1 MSLAVAAF
9 TLSSCKGD
17 KKDPDIDNIVE
28 NGFYVAG
35 EAVGY
40 QELNVLCQFAP
51 GRNEANKNALRDGM
65 YEKYIVIEANKPFKF
80 IKKEGGLNRNYGANL
95 QATELPTDA
104 QPVPG
109 YKGSLA
115 ENVEMTVAET
125 GLYHIVLDFDQ
136 DQALK
141 DVGGAQVVLAKID
154 DWGIGGSINSWG
166 YLKCDKA
173 ENYVYTWDAVE
184 FAGGSTFKFKNLGA
198 WKLNLDVA
206 EQVKANT
213 NLGKDGVPGGEDISV
228 EAAGIYKV
236 TLAFKL
242 AKGDIGNSFEY
253 KLEKT
258 GDLVMDPATFP
269 VGISGTMNGWADP
282 SGTYLAKYDA
292 DASVVTDA
300 TNKNG
305 SYVFNLTGITFA
317 DGAAFKFRSNGAW
330 LAKGD
335 ITVQGIEL
343 GEDADGNITCPTPG
357 TYDIKITLVWENT
370 ALKEFKTE
378 FTEGTPVEPLE
389 YMEGYLEILNESD
402 MTDINIYGWAPD
414 KDNNNEIFGAWP
426 GTRINGDAKSLTR
439 QFSEKIIKGTGYK
452 FIINGT
458 GGQTADPEWTVTFD
472 DANAHHYLKVTAD
485 KQLIVV
491 EE

>member
-1 MSLAVAAF
+1 MKKLGIFVMSLAVAAF
-9 TLSSCKGD
+9 TLSSCKKD

-40 QELNVLCQFAP
+40 QQLNVLCQFAP
-51 GRNEANKNALRDGM
+51 GRNEAKENALRDGM

-115 ENVEMTVAET
+115 ENVEMKVAET

-173 ENYVYTWDAVE
+173 ENYVYTWNAVE

-206 EQVKANT
+206 EQVKANA
-213 NLGKDGVPGGEDISV
+213 NLGKDGVPGGDNISV
-228 EAAGIYKV
+228 EAAGVYKV

-242 AKGDIGNSFEY
+242 AKGDIANSFEY
-253 KLEKT
+253 KLEKS

-269 VGISGTMNGWADP
+269 VGISGTMNGWKDP
-282 SGTYLAKYDA
+282 EGLYLAKYDA
-292 DASVVTDA
+292 NASQVTDA

-370 ALKEFKTE
+370 ALKEFKVV
-378 FTEGTPVEPLE
+378 FTEGTPSTVERK
-389 YMEGYLEILNESD
+389 
-402 MTDINIYGWAPD
+402 DISLSATVPAGWTKCYIWAW
-414 KDNNNEIFGAWP
+414 NSETEENYSGGNWP
-426 GTRINGDAKSLTR
+426 GEELTIENGKVAKAFNQVAVPLNVIFSNGDGA
-439 QFSEKIIKGTGYK
+439 
-452 FIINGT
+452 
-458 GGQTADPEWTVTFD
+458 QTKDLENVQDGAEIDIQ
-472 DANAHHYLKVTAD
+472 ANLK
-485 KQLIVV
+485 
-491 EE
+491 